1 MIITKKTAI
10 LLSLII
16 MALLVPISLVSDQ
29 ALNGGSEQIYAK
41 WEWRDASITSVFDH
55 LAMVSGVDIVVDQG
69 VTGELSLTLRNK
81 SWQDVFRVICSTNEL
96 HYEIEDEYI
105 FVNTERAHIDRLV
118 QQSQSERNLE
128 NVEQLKKV
136 IVNLQ
141 YTNANEMQTPVQGLL
156 SQRGRVTVVE
166 HTNSLIIDDL
176 PSEISS
182 IRAMIDTLDREML
195 QISISTKIV
204 EVSSGN
210 QNNIGIQWSFFD
222 NTTGAQVAHLPTP
235 TKGEGILANSLEKIT
250 YGILDQSGFSIAM
263 DYLFVENNSEVVA
276 EPQITTVE
284 NKEAHIFM
292 GSRIPISSLD
302 YAGNTKVEMIDAGT
316 ELTVTPRVT
325 GDGRVKLLLEPSKK
339 SFELSD
345 EGPIIHEQ
353 GAETEVI
360 VQDGQTVVIAGLTSN
375 DQHHTE
381 GGIPFLKDIPILG
394 YLFKT
399 ESNREDKKDLV
410 IFVTPHIV
418 KTTALNLLTDVETPT
433 TVHVDNGTENSDDD
447 FSVE

>member
-1 MIITKKTAI
+1 MV
-10 LLSLII
+10 
-16 MALLVPISLVSDQ
+16 LLVPISLVSDQ

-41 WEWRDASITSVFDH
+41 WEWREATISSVFDH

-69 VTGELSLTLRNK
+69 VTGDLSLTLRNK
-81 SWQDVFRVICSTNEL
+81 SWQDVFKVICSTNEL

-105 FVNTERAHIDRLV
+105 FVTTEKTHIDRLV

-128 NVEQLKKV
+128 NVEQLEKI

-141 YTNANEMQTPVQGLL
+141 YTNATEMQAPVQGLL
-156 SQRGRVTVVE
+156 SQRGKVTVVE
-166 HTNSLIIDDL
+166 HANSLIIDDL
-176 PSEISS
+176 PGQISS

-210 QNNIGIQWSFFD
+210 QNKIGIQWSFFD
-222 NTTGAQVAHLPTP
+222 KATGAQATHLPTAEA
-235 TKGEGILANSLEKIT
+235 GNGIVANSLEKVT
-250 YGILDQSGFSIAM
+250 YGILDQSGLSVAM
-263 DYLFVENNSEVVA
+263 DYLFTENNSEVVA

-339 SFELSD
+339 SYEITD
-345 EGPIIHEQ
+345 DGPIIHEQ
-353 GAETEVI
+353 GAQTEVI
-360 VQDGQTVVIAGLTSN
+360 VQDGQTVVIAGLTSD
-375 DQHHTE
+375 DQHHSE

-399 ESNREDKKDLV
+399 EENREVKKDLV

-418 KTTALNLLTDVETPT
+418 KTTGLNLLSDIETPT
-433 TVHVDNGTENSDDD
+433 SVHVGNSSE